1 MQNNEKFQQAFPH
14 LFSPITVNGKTIKN
28 RMVSSPHSGG
38 PNLYR
43 AGSNGYTNFTETA
56 AQYFG
61 NIARGGA
68 AIVNTGHLGVDPRY
82 YLGNNC
88 EMFNFFDPDR
98 IHEHALPVMH
108 LMSDMI
114 KSYGALASFELNHC
128 GPHGTPVDRN
138 QKLLGPVD
146 MIMPNGLE
154 VKAMTEADM
163 NEVADYFANAA
174 LLGKRG
180 GFDMINI
187 HAGHSWLLG
196 CFFSPINN
204 TRTDEYGGN
213 WENRA
218 RFPKMV
224 IERVRDAI
232 GKDML
237 LEIRFSVNESIPGG
251 ITVDEAAKTI
261 ELLSP
266 YVDIVQCSVG
276 KIHNTLASGYL
287 FPMPYMDHGCNAVWA
302 KEMKERVGDKVIIE
316 TIGGVNEPEQADQ
329 FVREGYC
336 DLVASARSFI
346 ADPNWAEKAR
356 RGHSEDI
363 RPCIRC
369 LRCLNYANPPQTG
382 TSICSVNPRRIMPHP
397 LEASEYPELNRKN
410 KNVAVVGGGPAGMAA
425 ALELAN
431 KGHKVTLYERSGVL
445 GGKLSFADHVEFKV
459 DLKRYRNYLITQM
472 EKNENINVVLHTDA
486 TPEFL
491 ADKGYEAVVV
501 AIGAEKFLPPVP
513 GVHGKNVI
521 HALDMFGNEDKLG
534 DKVVVIGG
542 GFVGCEA
549 CVHLQTKGKF
559 VDVVEMTD
567 ELMKES
573 KDLEEERFFTL
584 YYMNH
589 EFDIHRRSFEDVKEI
604 DRVKVHTSAKCVEIT
619 DKGVYIEEH
628 GERRFLEADTVVMST
643 GFRPDKALAAAYRTV
658 AQDVIVIGDA
668 ERVGDLRNASSSAYG
683 ASLRI

>member
-1 MQNNEKFQQAFPH
+1 MQYDEKFQQAFPH
-14 LFSPITVNGKTIKN
+14 LFSPITVKGKTIKN

-68 AIVNTGHLGVDPRY
+68 SIVNTGHLGVDPRY
-82 YLGNNC
+82 YLGSNC

-128 GPHGTPVDRN
+128 GPHGTPVDRS

-146 MIMPNGLE
+146 MVMPNGME
-154 VKAMTEADM
+154 VRAMTEADM

-196 CFFSPINN
+196 SFFSPINN
-204 TRTDEYGGN
+204 TRTDEYGGS

-287 FPMPYMDHGCNAVWA
+287 FPMPYMDHGCNAGWA
-302 KEMKERVGDKVIIE
+302 KEMKERVGDKVVIE

-329 FVREGYC
+329 FIRDGYC

-410 KNVAVVGGGPAGMAA
+410 KNVAVIGGGPAGMAA

-431 KGHKVTLYERSGVL
+431 KGHRVTLYEKSGAL
-445 GGKLSFADHVEFKV
+445 GGKLFFADHVEFKV
-459 DLKRYRNYLITQM
+459 DLKRYPDGLDLTIVACSTDSYYKPAEIVQAQLAEVGINLTLEKM
-472 EKNENINVVLHTDA
+472 EQNA
-486 TPEFL
+486 W
-491 ADKGYEAVVV
+491 
-501 AIGAEKFLPPVP
+501 
-513 GVHGKNVI
+513 
-521 HALDMFGNEDKLG
+521 
-534 DKVVVIGG
+534 
-542 GFVGCEA
+542 
-549 CVHLQTKGKF
+549 
-559 VDVVEMTD
+559 
-567 ELMKES
+567 
-573 KDLEEERFFTL
+573 
-584 YYMNH
+584 
-589 EFDIHRRSFEDVKEI
+589 FEDVWRAGTYGMNTILFSASVADVLYYYQMFTTTGEENFG
-604 DRVKVHTSAKCVEIT
+604 KVSCPEL
-619 DKGVYIEEH
+619 D
-628 GERRFLEADTVVMST
+628 
-643 GFRPDKALAAAYRTV
+643 AAYERAYSATDLTERAQACYDVV
-658 AQDVIVIGDA
+658 AAFGDHAVCVPIYILDKTIAANAKLQGFKEDPIGYFHANEWSWA
-668 ERVGDLRNASSSAYG
+668 E
-683 ASLRI
+683 